1 MVEVSTKQVEP
12 TSGIDP
18 DALYTYAALAVAS
31 KNLSA
36 RKIRREV
43 EEYKRMGHVVTGHE
57 RGKMVR
63 GQQYL
68 DWLDRQAVAPEEAV

>member
-1 MVEVSTKQVEP
+1 MPTKQTESTGVV
-12 TSGIDP
+12 DP
-18 DALYTYAALAVAS
+18 HRLYSYAALAEVS
-31 KNLSA
+31 GLSA

-43 EEYKRMGHVVTGHE
+43 EEYRRMGHVKTGHE

-68 DWLDRQAVAPEEAV
+68 DWLDRREVAPEEDAS